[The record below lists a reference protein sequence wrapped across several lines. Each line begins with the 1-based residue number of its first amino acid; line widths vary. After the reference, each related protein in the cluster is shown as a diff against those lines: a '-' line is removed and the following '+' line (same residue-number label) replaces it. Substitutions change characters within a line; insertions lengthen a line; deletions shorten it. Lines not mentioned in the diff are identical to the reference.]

1 MSAIPNWSNVTTPE
15 EFLKMPN
22 QATSGWFWT
31 GIDIMIFLVLLIT
44 LAGGFGFEAGILSAG
59 FISILVTL
67 LLAYLNLV
75 SFATVG
81 WFVGLV
87 VLMMIYVIWS
97 NRYD

>member
-1 MSAIPNWSNVTTPE
+1 MTAIPDWSNVTTPE

-22 QATSGWFWT
+22 TSTSGWFWT

-44 LAGGFGFEAGILSAG
+44 MAGVFNWEVAILGAG
-59 FISILVTL
+59 FIGIIMSL
-67 LLAYLNLV
+67 LLAYLHLV
-75 SFATVG
+75 SFWVVG

-87 VLMMIYVIWS
+87 IIMMIYIIWS